1 MKIVKADAAGLEAAI
16 EVLKGGGVAVIPTD
30 TVYGLA
36 AHPDFP
42 AAVERL
48 YTIKAR
54 DAKKPIALLASDA
67 RGAAT
72 FIGADA
78 ANVGAKRWPGALTV
92 VSQGEGV
99 RVPDHDWT
107 RRLIA
112 ACGGALRVTSA
123 NLSGQRAA
131 TDAPQALKDIGL
143 SADLVVDDG
152 VSPGGTASTVIK
164 IDDGRISILRD
175 GPVKFLTLA
184 SGSPRRAKILK
195 DHGVDFVIVKS
206 DAPEVSYPHDPE
218 RTVRENALA
227 KGALFN
233 TEAIAKTC
241 RGCISAKCTCEETDG
256 FASFRA
262 FHGNAPTGKRGF
274 AIVSTETQRH
284 GDGTGVLSADTIVWF
299 NNRIYG
305 KPKDLD
311 EAKEYLRELSGNV
324 HTVFTG
330 VAYDG
335 DVKVVKSDVKFR
347 DLSEAMIDEYVARVK
362 PTDRAGAYDID
373 ESGDLIV
380 ESYTGSYENIMGLPV
395 EPLKEW
401 GIVR

>member
-1 MKIVKADAAGLEAAI
+1 MKIVKADAAGMEAAVEI
-16 EVLKGGGVAVIPTD
+16 LKNGGVAVIPTD

-67 RGAAT
+67 AGAEK
-72 FIGADA
+72 F
-78 ANVGAKRWPGALTV
+78 VGAEASAVGGRHWPGALTV
-92 VSQGEGV
+92 VAQGEGV
-99 RVPDHDWT
+99 RVPNHDWT

-123 NLSGQRAA
+123 NLSGRRAA
-131 TDAPQALKDIGL
+131 TDAPQALRDIGL

-152 VSPGGTASTVIK
+152 VSPGGTASTVVK
-164 IDDGRISILRD
+164 VEDGRLTVLRE
-175 GPVKFLTLA
+175 GPVRFLTLA
-184 SGSPRRAKILK
+184 SGSPRRAKILR
-195 DHGVDFVIVKS
+195 DRGVDFVIVKS
-206 DAPEVSYPHDPE
+206 DAEEASYPHDPE
-218 RTVRENALA
+218 RTVRDNALA
-227 KGALFN
+227 KGLALFSRK
-233 TEAIAKTC
+233 EGAGGAQ
-241 RGCISAKCTCEETDG
+241 SA
-256 FASFRA
+256 A
-262 FHGNAPTGKRGF
+262 H
-274 AIVSTETQRH
+274 
-284 GDGTGVLSADTIVWF
+284 VLSADTIVWF

-305 KPKDLD
+305 KPRDLD
-311 EAKEYLRELSGNV
+311 EAKEFLRELSGNV

-335 DVKVVKSDVKFR
+335 QVRVVKSDVKFR
-347 DLSEAMIDEYVARVK
+347 ALSEAMIDEYVARVK

-401 GIVR
+401 GIVK

>member
-1 MKIVKADAAGLEAAI
+1 MKIVKTDEEGLKAAVA
-16 EVLKGGGVAVIPTD
+16 VLTNGGVAVIPTD

-54 DAKKPIALLASDA
+54 DAKKPIALLANDGT
-67 RGAAT
+67 GAARFVGAEAAT
-72 FIGADA
+72 IGA
-78 ANVGAKRWPGALTV
+78 KHWPGALTV
-92 VSQGEGV
+92 VAQGEGV

-131 TDAPQALKDIGL
+131 TDAPEALKDIGL

-152 VSPGGTASTVIK
+152 VSPGGTASTVVK
-164 IDDGRISILRD
+164 VEGGRLTVLRE
-175 GPVKFLTLA
+175 GPVRFLTLA

-195 DHGVDFVIVKS
+195 EHGVDFVIVKS
-206 DAPEVSYPHDPE
+206 DAEEVSYPHDPE

-227 KGALFN
+227 KGLA
-233 TEAIAKTC
+233 A
-241 RGCISAKCTCEETDG
+241 SA
-256 FASFRA
+256 
-262 FHGNAPTGKRGF
+262 
-274 AIVSTETQRH
+274 TQRGRCGY
-284 GDGTGVLSADTIVWF
+284 GDAAQGTARVLSADTIVWF

-305 KPKDLD
+305 KPKNL
-311 EAKEYLRELSGNV
+311 EQAKEFLRELSGNV

-335 DVKVVKSDVKFR
+335 DVRIVKSDVKFR

-395 EPLKEW
+395 EPLREW
-401 GIVR
+401 GIVAK